1 MRLIVGVAAGLT
13 LATAPVTGA
22 AAQDAQPASPAVTL
36 QEAGQAIQGMGAVY
50 AQLRQALDQRDAIYR
65 DLATKLMAIPAP
77 TRDTPR
83 DSLEAAIRDARAA
96 AAQAQGE
103 AAQLDG
109 QIESMRGRFAELAAI
124 AKSRHEAA
132 MNSMRNAK

>member
-1 MRLIVGVAAGLT
+1 MRSIVGVVAGLA
-13 LATAPVTGA
+13 LAAVPA
-22 AAQDAQPASPAVTL
+22 AAQEAVPASPVVTL

-65 DLATKLMAIPAP
+65 DLATRIMAIPAP

-83 DSLEAAIRDARAA
+83 DSLEAAIRNARAA

-103 AAQLDG
+103 VAQLDG
-109 QIESMRGRFAELAAI
+109 QIESMRGRFSELAAI
-124 AKSRHEAA
+124 ARARYETA
-132 MNSMRNAK
+132 MNSIRNLK

>member
-1 MRLIVGVAAGLT
+1 MRTIVGVVAALV
-13 LATAPVTGA
+13 LAAAPA
-22 AAQDAQPASPAVTL
+22 AAQEAAPASPAVTL

-65 DLATKLMAIPAP
+65 DLATKLLAIPSP

-83 DSLEAAIRDARAA
+83 ESLEAAIRDARAA

-109 QIESMRGRFAELAAI
+109 QIESLRTRFADLAAI
-124 AKSRHEAA
+124 AKSRHETA
-132 MNSMRNAK
+132 MNTIRNLK

>member
-1 MRLIVGVAAGLT
+1 MRLIVGIAAGLVLGAAP
-13 LATAPVTGA
+13 LAGA
-22 AAQDAQPASPAVTL
+22 AAQDAPAPSPAVTL

-65 DLATKLMAIPAP
+65 DLVTKLLALPSP

-83 DSLEAAIRDARAA
+83 DSLEGAIRDARAA

-103 AAQLDG
+103 AAQLDS
-109 QIESMRGRFAELAAI
+109 QIESMRGRFAELSAI

-132 MNSMRNAK
+132 MNSMRSAK

>member
-1 MRLIVGVAAGLT
+1 MRSILRGVAGLV
-13 LATAPVTGA
+13 LAAAPA
-22 AAQDAQPASPAVTL
+22 AAQEAVPATPVVTL

-77 TRDTPR
+77 TRETSR
-83 DSLEAAIRDARAA
+83 DALEGAVRDARAA

-109 QIESMRGRFAELAAI
+109 QIETLRGRFAELSAI
-124 AKSRHEAA
+124 AKARYETA
-132 MNSMRNAK
+132 MNSIKNLK